1 MTYHKPFPE
10 SIAVIGNYLPRKCGI
25 ATFTTDLANALVVAK
40 PGPKNVIVVAV
51 NDVPEGY
58 AYPDRVKFEIRD
70 KVPADYLR
78 AADFLNINKVDIA
91 ILEHEYGIY
100 GGQNGAHIFYL
111 IEHLRMPIITTLH
124 TVLADP
130 DDDQKAILIRISKIS
145 EQLLVMSQK
154 AKELLLKVYGIPE
167 KKITIIPHGIPDVPF
182 IDPSFYKN
190 QFGVENRKVILTFG
204 LLGPGKG
211 LEYIIDAMP
220 AIVNKHPDSICVI
233 LGATHPQII
242 RTAGE
247 EYRHSLQQ
255 RVRNLGMKKYVL
267 FYNEFLDSK
276 TLTQFLTAADI
287 YVSPYLS
294 QDQIVS
300 GTLSYALG
308 VGKAVISTPY
318 WYALELLAD
327 KRGIV
332 VPFKDP
338 NALAKAADKLLSSEA
353 LRNSMRK
360 RAYEYSRPMIWKEV
374 ARDYLKTAHQ
384 AIKCRLQTPSD
395 YHIKLKPMKPY
406 ALPKIRLHHL
416 NIMTDDT
423 GLFQHAF
430 FSIPNREHG
439 YCLDDNARALIFAC
453 RYYQLRGDENI
464 LSSLKKYLSFI
475 ISAFNQKNGK
485 FRNFMSYDRRWL
497 EESGSEDSHGRAM
510 WALGVAIQAAPDLS
524 IRDASSQLFVH
535 ASGCM
540 DKFTSPRALAF
551 VLIGIYHYLK
561 VYGGDAD
568 IKKARELLVEKLY
581 GFFPKN
587 ASTDWPWPEDILAY
601 SNAVMPHALI
611 LTGHSLADTD
621 MLDAGLRSLQWLLKQ
636 ETHEAGHISII
647 GNDGWMRRNKERAHF
662 DQQPVE
668 AMTLM
673 EACVTAYRIT
683 SDKFWRQEARRCID
697 WFMGTNDLAVL
708 MVDFKTGGCHDGLQP
723 NGVNGNMG
731 AESTLAWLISLLDME
746 EVITHEILLNTNKPA
761 GDEIIANGQT
771 KKRRKLKVE

>member
-1 MTYHKPFPE
+1 MTHRKPFPK
-10 SIAVIGNYLPRKCGI
+10 SIAVIGDYLPRQCGI
-25 ATFTTDLANALVVAK
+25 ATFTTDLSNALVAAK
-40 PGPKNVIVVAV
+40 PGPENVIVVAV

-78 AADFLNINKVDIA
+78 AANFLNINNVDIA
-91 ILEHEYGIY
+91 ILQHEYGIY

-111 IEHLRMPIITTLH
+111 IENLSMPIITTLH

-130 DDDQKAILIRISKIS
+130 DDDKKAILIRISKIS

-167 KKITIIPHGIPDVPF
+167 KKITVIPHGIPDVPF

-220 AIVNKHPDSICVI
+220 AIVDKHPDTVCII
-233 LGATHPQII
+233 LGATHPHVIK
-242 RTAGE
+242 TSGE

-255 RVRNLGMKKYVL
+255 RVRHLGMKKHVL
-267 FYNEFLDSK
+267 FFNEFLDLK

-318 WYALELLAD
+318 WYARELLAD
-327 KRGIV
+327 KRGVI

-338 NALAKAADKLLSSEA
+338 AALAKAADALLSSEA

-360 RAYEYSRPMIWKEV
+360 RAYQYSRPMVWKEV
-374 ARDYLKTAHQ
+374 ARDYLKIAHQ
-384 AIKCRLQTPSD
+384 AIERRLQAPSG
-395 YHIKLKPMKPY
+395 YHIKLKLRKPDT
-406 ALPKIRLHHL
+406 LPEISLHHL

-423 GLFQHAF
+423 GMFQHAL

-464 LSSLKKYLSFI
+464 LTFLKKYLSFI
-475 ISAFNQKNGK
+475 LSAFNQKNDK

-497 EESGSEDSHGRAM
+497 EESGSEDSHARAL
-510 WALGVAIQAAPDLS
+510 WSLGVAIQTTSDLS
-524 IRDASSQLFVH
+524 IRDLSSQLFVQ
-535 ASGCM
+535 ASCCI
-540 DKFTSPRALAF
+540 DKFTSPRAWAF
-551 VLIGIYHYLK
+551 ALIGIYHYLK

-568 IKKARELLVEKLY
+568 IKRTRDILAEKIYRL
-581 GFFPKN
+581 FLKN

-601 SNAVMPHALI
+601 SNAVMPNALI
-611 LTGHSLADTD
+611 LTGHSLADTE
-621 MLDAGLRSLQWLLKQ
+621 MLDTGFRSLQWLLKQ

-647 GNDGWMRRNKERAHF
+647 GNDGWMRRNKERAYF

-668 AMTLM
+668 VMALL

-683 SDKFWRQEARRCID
+683 SDKFWRFEARRCFD
-697 WFMGTNDLAVL
+697 WFMGRNDLAAL

-723 NGVNGNMG
+723 NGVNENMG

-746 EVITHEILLNTNKPA
+746 KIFTHEILLNTDKPA